1 MTYSRKFK
9 GMIFLVICG
18 VLLTINPNDVSAQR
32 EAKNAIY
39 VSLLGTGLI
48 YSVNYDRML
57 SDKVGFRLGFSTIS
71 VTSTEPGDDD
81 NVSLKTFP
89 LTLNYL
95 MGSGK
100 HQLELGAGVVIVS
113 VSGDIDEGAFEGS
126 GVAGTGTFGY
136 RFQPQDGG
144 FVFRLVL
151 TPLFG
156 SGGFAPWGGLSLG
169 YSF

>member
-1 MTYSRKFK
+1 MTYSRIFK

-39 VSLLGTGLI
+39 VSLGGTGLF

-57 SDKVGFRLGFSTIS
+57 SDKVGFRLGFSTFY
-71 VTSTEPGDDD
+71 VFAA
-81 NVSLKTFP
+81 VRTFP
-89 LTLNYL
+89 VTLNYL
-95 MGSGK
+95 LGSGS
-100 HQLELGAGVVIVS
+100 HQLELGAGAVIVN
-113 VSGDIDEGAFEGS
+113 VSESEIFEFLFEGEGS
-126 GVAGTGTFGY
+126 GVAVTGTFGY
-136 RFQPQDGG
+136 RLQPQDGG
-144 FVFRLVL
+144 YVFRLVL

-156 SGGFAPWGGLSLG
+156 YFDSGFIPWFGVSLG